1 MPRNIEIKARLSAE
15 DAARAG
21 LGQFLELEVVLRP
34 DQSVEEGTAIA
45 TDLMAAF
52 EVGPQSLID
61 GAYIDLM
68 EAKSTLVAGSETFT

>member
-45 TDLMAAF
+45 T
-52 EVGPQSLID
+52 E
-61 GAYIDLM
+61 
-68 EAKSTLVAGSETFT
+68 LVRNR